1 MRAASGEPIYRE
13 EQKKGLY
20 AGGLPAVEYSLIRA
34 HVFAS
39 LATLLISV
47 LFGILVATKFNF
59 PEFLGGHAWLTWGR
73 LRYNHT
79 QGIFFG
85 WLGNAFLAFFY
96 YVVPRLADRP
106 VLSRKLGWFLFWIW
120 NFAVLLP
127 GWVLVAAGFSQPLE
141 WAEFPLVVAAFVVL
155 AFILMACEFVLPF
168 LKARL
173 SDLFV
178 SAWYIIGGIVFT
190 MLAYPV
196 GNLVP
201 WLVPGARGAAFSG
214 LWIHDAVGLYVTPF
228 AVAIAY
234 YVIPATTRRPISSH
248 FLSMVGFWLLF
259 FVYPLNGTHHYVY
272 SAIPMAAQK
281 GAIVASAYQGMDV
294 ILVVTNLLLSLP
306 GSSGTASKDVPL
318 RFVWFGVVSYLVVSL
333 QGSVQA
339 FMPVNRFIHFTD
351 FVIGHS
357 HLAMIGFA
365 SFIALGGIAHLW
377 QRIPGTRYNERMMN
391 WSFWLLAVGLTLMV
405 TDLTIAGLVEAQ
417 VWQSSAPWIDSV
429 RAVRSYWLARTLSG
443 LPILTGFVL
452 FWISLVTGPR
462 LSEAIVSETRRV
474 ASEDKAAFEDGSA
487 ASHEFSLTG
496 WLSHAH
502 VIAFGAGVGFFALS
516 FLVLAILP
524 GKELADEIKR
534 VAPVTMPTLTAS
546 EQRGRVIYGREGC
559 AYCHTQQIRSLAAD
573 VRRFGAPTE
582 AWETKYDYPQLWGT
596 RRIGPDLSRE
606 FNLHPTD
613 WQLTHLFNPRL
624 VVRDSVMPGYP
635 WLFKGTPN
643 QPTEEGLDVLAYL
656 RTLGRARELSGL
668 DRRPSVSNAMPETEQ
683 MAMAGEPLA
692 TATPPTVPVGMVGG
706 YSASAPVLHPASDLN
721 DLQEEVNRGA
731 GLFAANCAGCHGSA
745 GKGDGRAS
753 ASLLP
758 KPANLTAARFSD
770 ERLSSVLWNG
780 IAGSAMPP
788 WRQFPAEDLRA
799 LIAYVQSLHPPSAA
813 SATEDPARVSLGQAL
828 FPAMCSSCHGA
839 TGAGN
844 GPAAGVLA
852 PAPTNFHLKK
862 STEERALEV
871 IQNGIPGTAMTPWK
885 DQLGEEQQRSL
896 VAYIRTLYGQP
907 QGSSPQ

>member
-1 MRAASGEPIYRE
+1 MTTSAEIASYPSERRNSLSLAE
-13 EQKKGLY
+13 
-20 AGGLPAVEYSLIRA
+20 LPSVEYGLIRA

-39 LATLLISV
+39 LVTLVFSV
-47 LFGILVATKFNF
+47 LFGILVATKFPF
-59 PEFLGGHAWLTWGR
+59 PEFLGGHGWLTWGR

-85 WLGNAFLAFFY
+85 WLGNPFLAFFY
-96 YVVPRLADRP
+96 YAVPRLANRP
-106 VLSRKLGWFLFWIW
+106 VSSRKLGWLLFWIW
-120 NFAVLLP
+120 NFAVVLP

-141 WAEFPLVVAAFVVL
+141 WAEFPLVVAAIVVL
-155 AFILMACEFVLPF
+155 AFILMAFEFVLPF

-173 SDLFV
+173 SDLYV

-248 FLSMVGFWLLF
+248 FLSMMGFWLLF
-259 FVYPLNGTHHYVY
+259 FVYPLYGTHHYVY

-294 ILVVTNLLLSLP
+294 ILVATNLLLSLP
-306 GSSGTASKDVPL
+306 GSTRTSSKDVPL

-429 RAVRSYWLARTLSG
+429 PAVGSYWLVRTLSG
-443 LPILTGFVL
+443 LPILAGFVL
-452 FWISLVTGPR
+452 FWASLVTGPR
-462 LSEAIVSETRRV
+462 LSEAVTSASSRV
-474 ASEDKAAFEDGSA
+474 APEDVAAFEDGSA
-487 ASHEFSLTG
+487 ASHEFTLTG

-502 VIAFGAGVGFFALS
+502 LIAFGAGVGFFALS

-559 AYCHTQQIRSLAAD
+559 AYCHTQQVRSLAAD

-582 AWETKYDYPQLWGT
+582 AWETKYEYPQLWGT

-606 FNLHPTD
+606 FNIRPRD
-613 WQLTHLFNPRL
+613 WQLTHLYNPRL
-624 VVRDSVMPGYP
+624 VVRDSVMPPYP
-635 WLFKGTPN
+635 WLFKGNVN
-643 QPTEEGLDVLAYL
+643 QPTQEGLDLLAYL
-656 RTLGRARELSGL
+656 QSLGRARQLSGFDQQMMASSVHAAISELSMTGV
-668 DRRPSVSNAMPETEQ
+668 PSAR
-683 MAMAGEPLA
+683 
-692 TATPPTVPVGMVGG
+692 ATPLTVPIAMLGG
-706 YSASAPVLHPASDLN
+706 YIVRAPVLHPASDPV
-721 DLQEEVNRGA
+721 DLLEELSRGVA
-731 GLFAANCAGCHGSA
+731 LLCAH
-745 GKGDGRAS
+745 
-753 ASLLP
+753 
-758 KPANLTAARFSD
+758 
-770 ERLSSVLWNG
+770 
-780 IAGSAMPP
+780 
-788 WRQFPAEDLRA
+788 
-799 LIAYVQSLHPPSAA
+799 Y
-813 SATEDPARVSLGQAL
+813 
-828 FPAMCSSCHGA
+828 
-839 TGAGN
+839 
-844 GPAAGVLA
+844 
-852 PAPTNFHLKK
+852 
-862 STEERALEV
+862 
-871 IQNGIPGTAMTPWK
+871 
-885 DQLGEEQQRSL
+885 
-896 VAYIRTLYGQP
+896 
-907 QGSSPQ
+907 

>member
-1 MRAASGEPIYRE
+1 VATLIEQPAYPAGQRSVQSAGE
-13 EQKKGLY
+13 
-20 AGGLPAVEYSLIRA
+20 LPSVEYGLIRA
-34 HVFAS
+34 HIFAS
-39 LATLLISV
+39 LATLVISV
-47 LFGILVATKFNF
+47 LFGILVATKFTF
-59 PEFLGGHAWLTWGR
+59 PEFLGGHGWLSWGR

-85 WLGNAFLAFFY
+85 WLGNAFLSFFY
-96 YVVPRLADRP
+96 YAVPRLANRP
-106 VLSRKLGWFLFWIW
+106 VLSRKLGWFLFCIW
-120 NFAVLLP
+120 NFAVVLP

-141 WAEFPLVVAAFVVL
+141 WAEFPLVVDAFVVI
-155 AFILMACEFVLPF
+155 AFILMVFEFVLPF

-173 SDLFV
+173 ADLYV
-178 SAWYIIGGIVFT
+178 SAWYIIGGIIFT

-196 GNLVP
+196 GNFVP
-201 WLVPGARGAAFSG
+201 ELVPGARGAAFSG
-214 LWIHDAVGLYVTPF
+214 LWIHDAVGLFVTPF

-294 ILVVTNLLLSLP
+294 ILVVTNLLLSLS
-306 GSSGTASKDVPL
+306 GSSGITSKNVPL
-318 RFVWFGVVSYLVVSL
+318 RFVWFGVISYLVVSL

-417 VWQSSAPWIDSV
+417 VWESSAPWIDSV
-429 RAVRSYWLARTLSG
+429 RAVASYWLIRTFSG
-443 LPILTGFVL
+443 LPVLVGFLL
-452 FWISLVTGPR
+452 FWVSLVTGPR
-462 LSEAIVSETRRV
+462 LSEAIVFETSRV

-487 ASHEFSLTG
+487 ASHEFTLTG

-559 AYCHTQQIRSLAAD
+559 AYCHTEQIRSLAAD

-606 FNLHPTD
+606 FNIRPRD
-613 WQLTHLFNPRL
+613 WQLTHLYNPRL
-624 VVRDSVMPGYP
+624 VVRDSVMPPYP
-635 WLFKGTPN
+635 WLFNGSAN
-643 QPTEEGLDVLAYL
+643 QPTQEALDLLAYL
-656 RTLGRARELSGL
+656 QSLGRARQLSGFDQQTL
-668 DRRPSVSNAMPETEQ
+668 ASSVQSATPD
-683 MAMAGEPLA
+683 MAMANEPSA
-692 TATPPTVPVGMVGG
+692 RATPPTVPIAMTGG
-706 YSASAPVLHPASDLN
+706 YSDTAPVLHPASNPD
-721 DLQEEVNRGA
+721 DLQEEVNRG
-731 GLFAANCAGCHGSA
+731 GTVFAANCASCHGSA
-745 GKGDGRAS
+745 GRGDGRAS

-758 KPANLTAARFSD
+758 KPADLTAARFSD

-788 WRQFPAEDLRA
+788 WRQLPTEDLRA
-799 LIAYVQSLHPPSAA
+799 LLAYIHSLHVASAQPSTQEAA
-813 SATEDPARVSLGQAL
+813 SLEVGKAL
-828 FPAMCSSCHGA
+828 FAAACASCHGS

-844 GPAAGVLA
+844 GPAAAALL
-852 PAPTNFHLKK
+852 PTPTNFHLKQP
-862 STEERALEV
+862 TEERAREV
-871 IQNGIPGTAMTPWK
+871 LQDGAPGTAMPPWK
-885 DQLGEEQQRSL
+885 SQLSKDERHALVEYVRSL
-896 VAYIRTLYGQP
+896 YGTPQEVAKP
-907 QGSSPQ
+907 

>member
-1 MRAASGEPIYRE
+1 MTTSAEIASYPSERRNSLSLAE
-13 EQKKGLY
+13 
-20 AGGLPAVEYSLIRA
+20 LPSVEYGLIRA

-39 LATLLISV
+39 LVTLVFSV
-47 LFGILVATKFNF
+47 LFGILVATKFTF
-59 PEFLGGHAWLTWGR
+59 PEFLGGHGWLTWGR

-96 YVVPRLADRP
+96 YAVPRLANRP

-120 NFAVLLP
+120 NFAVVLP

-155 AFILMACEFVLPF
+155 AFILMAVEFVLPF

-173 SDLFV
+173 SDLYV
-178 SAWYIIGGIVFT
+178 SGWYIIGGIVFT

-272 SAIPMAAQK
+272 SAIPMDAQK
-281 GAIVASAYQGMDV
+281 GAIVASAYLGMDV

-377 QRIPGTRYNERMMN
+377 QRIPGTRYNERTMN

-405 TDLTIAGLVEAQ
+405 ADLTIAGLVEAQ

-429 RAVRSYWLARTLSG
+429 RAVGTYWLVRTFSG
-443 LPILTGFVL
+443 LPILAGLVL
-452 FWISLVTGPR
+452 FGTSLVSGPGPSLATTPVVSRETSERIPALEGDVPILHEPSWTG
-462 LSEAIVSETRRV
+462 RV
-474 ASEDKAAFEDGSA
+474 RY
-487 ASHEFSLTG
+487 
-496 WLSHAH
+496 AH
-502 VIAFGAGVGFFALS
+502 VVIFGAGAGFFALS

-524 GKELADEIKR
+524 GKELEKSIEQ
-534 VAPVTMPTLTAS
+534 VAPITMPALTAS
-546 EQRGRVIYGREGC
+546 EQRGRVVYGREGC
-559 AYCHTQQIRSLAAD
+559 AYCHTQQIRSLAED

-596 RRIGPDLSRE
+596 RRIGPDLARE
-606 FNLHPTD
+606 FNVRPRD
-613 WQLTHLFNPRL
+613 WQLTHLYDPRL
-624 VVRDSVMPGYP
+624 VVLDSVMPPYS
-635 WLFKGTPN
+635 WLFDGSPN
-643 QPTEEGLDVLAYL
+643 RPTQEALDVLAYIE
-656 RTLGRARELSGL
+656 TLGRARQLSGFE
-668 DRRPSVSNAMPETEQ
+668 RQAVGSSVQPETRDL
-683 MAMAGEPLA
+683 AMAGEPLA
-692 TATPPTVPVGMVGG
+692 
-706 YSASAPVLHPASDLN
+706 S
-721 DLQEEVNRGA
+721 
-731 GLFAANCAGCHGSA
+731 
-745 GKGDGRAS
+745 
-753 ASLLP
+753 
-758 KPANLTAARFSD
+758 
-770 ERLSSVLWNG
+770 
-780 IAGSAMPP
+780 
-788 WRQFPAEDLRA
+788 
-799 LIAYVQSLHPPSAA
+799 
-813 SATEDPARVSLGQAL
+813 
-828 FPAMCSSCHGA
+828 
-839 TGAGN
+839 
-844 GPAAGVLA
+844 
-852 PAPTNFHLKK
+852 
-862 STEERALEV
+862 
-871 IQNGIPGTAMTPWK
+871 
-885 DQLGEEQQRSL
+885 
-896 VAYIRTLYGQP
+896 
-907 QGSSPQ
+907 

>member
-1 MRAASGEPIYRE
+1 MGQFCAWPRCVRSLSGRPRCRCELDSEQFRAREICEERCSKVATLIEQPVYPAGQRSVQSAGE
-13 EQKKGLY
+13 
-20 AGGLPAVEYSLIRA
+20 LPSVEYGLIRA

-39 LATLLISV
+39 LVTLVCSV
-47 LFGILVATKFNF
+47 LFGILVATKFTF
-59 PEFLGGHAWLTWGR
+59 PEFLGGHGWLTWGR

-79 QGIFFG
+79 QGILFG
-85 WLGNAFLAFFY
+85 WLGNAFLAFIY
-96 YVVPRLADRP
+96 YAVPRLANRP
-106 VLSRKLGWFLFWIW
+106 VLSRRLGWFLFWIW
-120 NFAVLLP
+120 NFAVVLP

-155 AFILMACEFVLPF
+155 AFILMVFEFVLPF
-168 LKARL
+168 LRTRL
-173 SDLFV
+173 PDLYV
-178 SAWYIIGGIVFT
+178 SAWYIIGGIIFT

-201 WLVPGARGAAFSG
+201 ELVPGARGAAFSG

-234 YVIPATTRRPISSH
+234 YVIPATTRRAIFSH

-259 FVYPLNGTHHYVY
+259 FTYPLNGTHHYLY
-272 SAIPMAAQK
+272 SSIPMSAQK
-281 GAIVASAYQGMDV
+281 GAIVASAYLGMQV
-294 ILVVTNLLLSLP
+294 ILVVTNLLLSLR
-306 GSSGTASKDVPL
+306 GSSGTVSKDVPL
-318 RFVWFGVVSYLVVSL
+318 RFVWLGVVSYLLVSL

-339 FMPVNRFIHFTD
+339 LMPINRFVHFTD
-351 FVIGHS
+351 WVIGHS
-357 HLAMIGFA
+357 HFAMIGFA

-429 RAVRSYWLARTLSG
+429 RAVGSYWLVRTLSG

-452 FWISLVTGPR
+452 FWISLVPGPR
-462 LSEAIVSETRRV
+462 LSEAIVSETSRA

-524 GKELADEIKR
+524 GKELADQIKQ

-559 AYCHTQQIRSLAAD
+559 AYCHTQQVRSLAAD

-606 FNLHPTD
+606 FNLHPGD
-613 WQLTHLFNPRL
+613 WQLTHLYDPRL
-624 VVRDSVMPGYP
+624 VVRDSVMPPYQ
-635 WLFKGTPN
+635 WLFNGSPG
-643 QPTEEGLDVLAYL
+643 QPTQEALDLLVYIES
-656 RTLGRARELSGL
+656 LGRARHLSGFERQAL
-668 DRRPSVSNAMPETEQ
+668 VSSAKSTGSD
-683 MAMAGEPLA
+683 MAMASEPSA
-692 TATPPTVPVGMVGG
+692 RATPPAVPIAMMGG
-706 YSASAPVLHPASDLN
+706 YSLSAPLLHLASDAD
-721 DLQEEVNRGA
+721 DLQEEVSRG
-731 GLFAANCAGCHGSA
+731 GTIFAANCASCHGSA
-745 GKGDGRAS
+745 GKGDGKAS
-753 ASLLP
+753 VSLLP
-758 KPANLTAARFSD
+758 KPADLTAARFSD

-780 IAGSAMPP
+780 VAGSSMPP
-788 WRQFPAEDLRA
+788 WRQLPTEDLRA
-799 LIAYVQSLHPPSAA
+799 LVAYIHNLHVPGAAPSTQDVKTLDEGKSLFAA
-813 SATEDPARVSLGQAL
+813 NCA
-828 FPAMCSSCHGA
+828 SCHGD
-839 TGAGN
+839 TGAGD
-844 GPAAGVLA
+844 GPAAGALA
-852 PAPTNFHLKK
+852 PSPTNFHLKK
-862 STEERALEV
+862 PT
-871 IQNGIPGTAMTPWK
+871 
-885 DQLGEEQQRSL
+885 
-896 VAYIRTLYGQP
+896 
-907 QGSSPQ
+907 